1 MGSSSR
7 RRSDGRSAPRSRP
20 SLPVSPRP
28 RSGEPR
34 PGLFPFPHRVSHH
47 ERATAGDP
55 KGRLARLQPRDLVPH
70 HVARETLPVGEGA
83 GDQGA
88 VALPH
93 GWEADHLDLVRDREP
108 LHDPRRAALVVVAG
122 EENGEL
128 PPAAREVGVQ
138 QRPEALRLRGPFAGD
153 QRIDEHERVGAGRL
167 QVHRGDVA
175 LPAARLVLL
184 RRPLGVG
191 RRPAPQTS
199 TQVGHFHRSS
209 GVEASV
215 LRYPARPMDLA
226 RRLAAPLALA
236 ALALLYLYT
245 LGRPSLWFDEAWEAN
260 YYVGATDAPWYNRP
274 VLYMSV
280 EKALVAALG
289 PSEFVLR
296 LLPCLAGLA
305 TVAVTFVLVRQEA
318 GRVAAWGAAALLALS
333 PRLPVPRPRAQALH
347 PGRPVCR
354 AAGPALDAVAR
365 FPYHRAPARL
375 RGGGGPVLRA
385 VLHGGL
391 RARGLCGGR
400 GVGGAPNSAPLAPF
414 RGRHRSPGRAVH
426 RRLFLLPCRDRGQR
440 RSPRPASHR
449 LPSTLGRAV
458 PRWLLRRTLDLLREE
473 TGNASSLAATALTA
487 AGLWIVGRR
496 GRIPLA
502 FVLPGLLV
510 MHIAAAVA
518 HLYPYGVVRVNLD
531 LAPFACAASAVALT
545 ALLPAAGS
553 ARAGGLLALAGVAWV
568 LFQPSLK
575 EARPYLTTGWRHEHI
590 RPLVETLDRR
600 RSPDEKIYV
609 SDCGPPFTFYW
620 WRHGHRADD
629 PALIWGERHRYRP
642 EDHRREVEAIAARH
656 PRLWCLYSHVP
667 GQEMAT
673 VRALFAEHYAT
684 VERYGEGDV
693 GLDRLVRRGE
703 R

>member
-1 MGSSSR
+1 
-7 RRSDGRSAPRSRP
+7 
-20 SLPVSPRP
+20 
-28 RSGEPR
+28 
-34 PGLFPFPHRVSHH
+34 
-47 ERATAGDP
+47 
-55 KGRLARLQPRDLVPH
+55 
-70 HVARETLPVGEGA
+70 
-83 GDQGA
+83 
-88 VALPH
+88 
-93 GWEADHLDLVRDREP
+93 
-108 LHDPRRAALVVVAG
+108 
-122 EENGEL
+122 
-128 PPAAREVGVQ
+128 
-138 QRPEALRLRGPFAGD
+138 
-153 QRIDEHERVGAGRL
+153 
-167 QVHRGDVA
+167 
-175 LPAARLVLL
+175 
-184 RRPLGVG
+184 
-191 RRPAPQTS
+191 
-199 TQVGHFHRSS
+199 
-209 GVEASV
+209 
-215 LRYPARPMDLA
+215 MDLA

-260 YYVGATDAPWYNRP
+260 YYVGAADAPWYNRP
-274 VLYMSV
+274 VLYMIV
-280 EKALVAALG
+280 EKTLVAALG

-318 GRVAAWGAAALLALS
+318 GRAAACGAAALLALS
-333 PRLPVPRPRAQALH
+333 PHFMFHAHELKHYTLDALFAVLLVLLWTRWRASRTTARLLAFAGAAALSY
-347 PGRPVCR
+347 GLSFTGVFVLAVC
-354 AAGPALDAVAR
+354 AAGEAWAERRTPR
-365 FPYHRAPARL
+365 RL
-375 RGGGGPVLRA
+375 LPFAAATA
-385 VLHGGL
+385 VLVVLFTAVYFSFHAGTVASGDL
-391 RARGLCGGR
+391 QDQLPTGF
-400 GVGGAPNSAPLAPF
+400 PPPSAAQFP
-414 RGRHRSPGRAVH
+414 H
-426 RRLFLLPCRDRGQR
+426 
-440 RSPRPASHR
+440 
-449 LPSTLGRAV
+449 
-458 PRWLLRRTLDLLREE
+458 WLLRRTLDLLREE

-510 MHIAAAVA
+510 VHIGAAVA

-553 ARAGGLLALAGVAWV
+553 ARAGGLVALAGVAWV

-609 SDCGPPFTFYW
+609 SDCRPPFTFYW
-620 WRHGHRADD
+620 WRHGHRTDD